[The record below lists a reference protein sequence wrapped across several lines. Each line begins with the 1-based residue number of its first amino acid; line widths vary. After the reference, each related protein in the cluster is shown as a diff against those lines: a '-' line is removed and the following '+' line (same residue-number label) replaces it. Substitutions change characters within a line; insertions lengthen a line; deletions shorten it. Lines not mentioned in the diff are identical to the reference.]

1 MKTFQQLRNEAKQ
14 HDAYWIDRTVL
25 SFLVQLSSRM
35 KADGLNK
42 TQLAER
48 IGTSKAYLS
57 KIFSGNPNFTVAT
70 LVRLARATGAQVEI
84 RIVPAQAPA
93 TTASVTQA
101 SATAPT
107 HFVCAAASANV
118 RRWSRMG
125 GQSADSTSASV
136 LAECA

>member
-1 MKTFQQLRNEAKQ
+1 MKTFRQLRNEAKQ

-35 KADGLNK
+35 KEGGLNK

-84 RIVPAQAPA
+84 RIVPAEAPA
-93 TTASVTQA
+93 TAASFTQA
-101 SATAPT
+101 SVMAPTAPPSRPR
-107 HFVCAAASANV
+107 ASARN
-118 RRWSRMG
+118 
-125 GQSADSTSASV
+125 
-136 LAECA
+136 